1 MPGGRRVAVTG
12 LGVVAPAGIG
22 ASSYWDGLIGPPAP
36 VGRTIVFDDWDG
48 SPYFDG
54 PKQARRA
61 DRVEQFALAAA
72 GAAFDQVG
80 GVDASQDEL
89 LAMAAGD
96 YDVTVFQDSVGQG
109 TGSID
114 TALRLIAG
122 EKVDKKVYI
131 PFVLVTPANMGDF
144 LDKN

>member
-1 MPGGRRVAVTG
+1 
-12 LGVVAPAGIG
+12 
-22 ASSYWDGLIGPPAP
+22 
-36 VGRTIVFDDWDG
+36 
-48 SPYFDG
+48 
-54 PKQARRA
+54 
-61 DRVEQFALAAA
+61 
-72 GAAFDQVG
+72 
-80 GVDASQDEL
+80 L

-114 TALRLIAG
+114 TALRIIAG

-131 PFVLVTPANMGDF
+131 PFVLVTPDNMGDF

>member
-1 MPGGRRVAVTG
+1 MGGVDHDEFDRLALDAVGDADVPVLLPYLDGERTPNRPN
-12 LGVVAPAGIG
+12 AT
-22 ASSYWDGLIGPPAP
+22 GLIGGLRSD
-36 VGRTIVFDDWDG
+36 VTR
-48 SPYFDG
+48 
-54 PKQARRA
+54 
-61 DRVEQFALAAA
+61 EQFALAAA
-72 GAAFDQVG
+72 GEAFDQVG
-80 GVDASQDEL
+80 GVDASQDAL

>member
-1 MPGGRRVAVTG
+1 MAGGKRLRY
-12 LGVVAPAGIG
+12 I
-22 ASSYWDGLIGPPAP
+22 
-36 VGRTIVFDDWDG
+36 
-48 SPYFDG
+48 
-54 PKQARRA
+54 
-61 DRVEQFALAAA
+61 
-72 GAAFDQVG
+72 
-80 GVDASQDEL
+80 